1 MQSKIQINPFKL
13 ASTYAEVRRTAVG
26 VLLVLCL
33 GIEVFHRA
41 TKEARGTSWVATLP
55 LVPYLINHLSSSTA
69 TSVPSPLTN
78 ASANTYTVMQKEKW
92 ICYSVSTSTQ
102 GERMLTV
109 NAYTPFGDQVGP
121 CVQFDGAFFGQNPA
135 RSLKPAKV
143 RSTEAYAIMKQLT
156 RLRLRAR
163 QCVDPELTPR

>member
-1 MQSKIQINPFKL
+1 
-13 ASTYAEVRRTAVG
+13 
-26 VLLVLCL
+26 
-33 GIEVFHRA
+33 
-41 TKEARGTSWVATLP
+41 
-55 LVPYLINHLSSSTA
+55 
-69 TSVPSPLTN
+69 
-78 ASANTYTVMQKEKW
+78 MQKENW

-102 GERMLTV
+102 GEKMLIV

-135 RSLKPAKV
+135 RSLKAAKV

-163 QCVDPELTPR
+163 QCVDPDVNIKMRKPVSRLRMSMFSPQVPLPLFGSVCSLQARCLEPPQLQMQKMMRCCPPWDREEDRGRGVTRA